1 MACLAS
7 GMPTTAA
14 VECFGSFAD
23 DGATYIAP
31 SNSACRSWVGTTA
44 DGVSWRM
51 LLADLGLPDGSMLGW
66 IWDDQTLRWYAFD
79 ELTGRLST
87 GLSPRTVRIW
97 GTPERELSLTRSG
110 ADLVGQIRVFRGATR
125 QVALA
130 LDPVVGTW
138 TGPAGPLILMP
149 LNLWEPATPTESV
162 APTQPTT
169 PYLGRWLSS
178 WHPRLDGT
186 WLAVDVAGALPQLT
200 LTMGGVV
207 VQADVS
213 PGTISGTAANPR
225 RHGDTMPG
233 VRPCLT

>member
-14 VECFGSFAD
+14 VACFGSFAD

-87 GLSPRTVRIW
+87 GLSAAHRANW

-178 WHPRLDGT
+178 APPTGRNMVGSRRRRCVATTYAHHGRRGRSANICARNDQRDRSESAQT
-186 WLAVDVAGALPQLT
+186 WPTQCPASDPA
-200 LTMGGVV
+200 
-207 VQADVS
+207 
-213 PGTISGTAANPR
+213 
-225 RHGDTMPG
+225 
-233 VRPCLT
+233 